1 MEDIDLDNTYWDRVK
16 GYVTELRVDAR
27 WVLRNIDNEK
37 SYGQLR
43 IVSHPDL
50 PYGHLRAIF
59 TYVTSIRKKTKG
71 EKLQTLEDYQMG
83 IDELEVYSINDDIKT
98 ETKTYEA
105 PLRELQELFGLKVF
119 E

>member
-43 IVSHPDL
+43 IV
-50 PYGHLRAIF
+50 
-59 TYVTSIRKKTKG
+59 
-71 EKLQTLEDYQMG
+71 
-83 IDELEVYSINDDIKT
+83 
-98 ETKTYEA
+98 
-105 PLRELQELFGLKVF
+105 
-119 E
+119 